1 MTNGNDSGP
10 PSLQRLQAF
19 NASAAG
25 LQGALPN
32 WGAPY
37 VLPPGQAP
45 TLTELILGHNR
56 GLAGARG
63 PSRPRL
69 GGALTG
75 VVAAMQTVTAPLSVL
90 WVVGSSIKI
99 LVRYVTRQQ
108 QQICRVSLVPLPS
121 RSAPWK
127 LL

>member
-1 MTNGNDSGP
+1 MTNGNGSGP

-45 TLTELILGHNR
+45 TLTELILGHNL
-56 GLAGARG
+56 GLAGGRG
-63 PSRPRL
+63 PGPRF
-69 GGALTG
+69 GDALTG
-75 VVAAMQTVTAPLSVL
+75 VWL
-90 WVVGSSIKI
+90 
-99 LVRYVTRQQ
+99 R
-108 QQICRVSLVPLPS
+108 CRP
-121 RSAPWK
+121 
-127 LL
+127 